1 MDQAASGPD
10 LAGVMGSAVAAEVAQ
25 PGSAAVAAAAQSSS
39 DAAANG
45 QGRDARQAGPA
56 SDAVPM
62 LTRPLPAL
70 SPAQPAAS
78 RGAAGDGASAAD
90 TRVAA
95 VEPGPDTAGA
105 SPQRAAGRAADD
117 APPAATQQS
126 AAVTQS
132 AAVGDPEREGKVE
145 WGQDNVVITF
155 ATNSSYFPPGT
166 ERRLASLLGS
176 MAGGERY
183 RVRLEVGVS
192 GSDTVVGAT
201 TAEEAR
207 RYNQWLA
214 ERRLSRVREWLD
226 ENASDRQLEIEP
238 TFQTDDSSRRV
249 VVRVA
254 PVS

>member
-1 MDQAASGPD
+1 MRPRTAKR
-10 LAGVMGSAVAAEVAQ
+10 
-25 PGSAAVAAAAQSSS
+25 
-39 DAAANG
+39 
-45 QGRDARQAGPA
+45 RDARQAGPA
-56 SDAVPM
+56 ADAVPM

-70 SPAQPAAS
+70 SPRSRPQAAGAVEATARLRPTPGWLRSS
-78 RGAAGDGASAAD
+78 RGRPRPAPARNAAAGK
-90 TRVAA
+90 
-95 VEPGPDTAGA
+95 
-105 SPQRAAGRAADD
+105 AADD
-117 APPAATQQS
+117 APPAATQPS
-126 AAVTQS
+126 AA
-132 AAVGDPEREGKVE
+132 AAQRRPRLEDPEREGKVE

-166 ERRLASLLGS
+166 DAQAWPRCSAAWRA
-176 MAGGERY
+176 GERY